1 MGDRLG
7 IHGAVDILL
16 FLSSGLRSIFGF
28 SEEMHPRQEVCIK
41 SVLAACSPVTSLQ
54 LSPYVFFSQKPSSL
68 FMTNE
73 RQPSVLLLSVLRLK
87 VKSSINMEKSFFS
100 FKLLKLLYFDL

>member
-1 MGDRLG
+1 MGGCIGQRLRLALAQ
-7 IHGAVDILL
+7 IEMELRAEQSLSILL
-16 FLSSGLRSIFGF
+16 DSLLQG
-28 SEEMHPRQEVCIK
+28 VCIK
-41 SVLAACSPVTSLQ
+41 SVLAGCSPVTSLQ

-87 VKSSINMEKSFFS
+87 VKSSIRFV
-100 FKLLKLLYFDL
+100 